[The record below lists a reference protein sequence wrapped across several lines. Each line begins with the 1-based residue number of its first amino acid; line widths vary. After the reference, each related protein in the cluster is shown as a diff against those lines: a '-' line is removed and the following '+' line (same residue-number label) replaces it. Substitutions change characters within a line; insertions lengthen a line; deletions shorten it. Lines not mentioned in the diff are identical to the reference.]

1 MNGKDGQSV
10 TTDSSAEQDIGI
22 VYALTNETM
31 PGLVKIGYTDRDN
44 VQARMK
50 ELFSTGVPYPFVCL
64 EAVRID
70 DYKNIERQLH
80 RVFEP
85 DRYYQKREFFE
96 VSVEQ
101 VQALFSLLKGED
113 AKPDIEQGIEEAITP
128 GLTGRKRQPNTYL
141 SDLGIPDGAELKFVG
156 RARDTGSITAI
167 VVSAASNRLKLKEDN
182 AADISASADD
192 DTYEDYSFSRLT
204 AILLGGKSKSV
215 PRWDY
220 WQYKGEL
227 LSVRRD
233 NAFNSEG

>member
-1 MNGKDGQSV
+1 M
-10 TTDSSAEQDIGI
+10 TTNSPDNQNAGI

-31 PGLVKIGYTDRDN
+31 PGLVKIGYTGRDD
-44 VQARMK
+44 VKDRMK
-50 ELFSTGVPYPFVCL
+50 ELFSTGVPYPFDCI

-70 DYKNIERQLH
+70 DHKKVESLLH

-85 DRYYQKREFFE
+85 DRYYEGREFFE

-113 AKPDIEQGIEEAITP
+113 AKPTIQQGIEDAATP
-128 GLTGRKRQPNTYL
+128 SLTGVKRQPKTYL
-141 SDLGIPDGAELKFVG
+141 SDLDIPDKAELEFVG
-156 RARDTGSITAI
+156 RIRDTDSITAI
-167 VVSAASNRLKLKEDN
+167 VVNAANNRLKLKEDN
-182 AADISASADD
+182 AADISASDD
-192 DTYEDYSFSRLT
+192 EEISEDYSFSRLT

-220 WQYKGEL
+220 WQYEGEL

-233 NAFNSEG
+233 NAFNSED